1 MSNYTKSTNFA
12 AKDSL
17 SHGNPAKVV
26 KGTEI
31 NTEFDNIQA
40 AIATKADGTFTNFAF
55 VEAAGVLYIQSS
67 GTSLAKLDGSGNL
80 TVIGNVISNGTM

>member
-17 SHGNPAKVV
+17 STGNPAKLV

-31 NTEFDNIQA
+31 DTEFDNIA
-40 AIATKADGTFTNFAF
+40 SAIASKADANNIALTGTATAVNLTVSGTFTAT
-55 VEAAGVLYIQSS
+55 VDG
-67 GTSLAKLDGSGNL
+67 GTY
-80 TVIGNVISNGTM
+80 